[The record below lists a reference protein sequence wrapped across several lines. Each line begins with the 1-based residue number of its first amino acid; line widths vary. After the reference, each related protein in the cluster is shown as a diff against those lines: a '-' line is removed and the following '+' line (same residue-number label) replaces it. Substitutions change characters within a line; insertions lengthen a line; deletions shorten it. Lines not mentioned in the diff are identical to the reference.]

1 MTEDQLQALCF
12 KTFWNENPTLRKLLF
27 SVPNGG
33 LRSKREAQKFK
44 STGTVAGV
52 SDLIFLYK
60 GKCYLIEMKTEKGTQ
75 QKNQKEWESLV
86 KSHGFDYF
94 ICRSLEQFQ
103 SIIQSI
109 IINN

>member
-1 MTEDQLQALCF
+1 MTEDQLQA
-12 KTFWNENPTLRKLLF
+12 KAYQWHWNNYPDQRKLLF

-33 LRSKREAQKFK
+33 KRHPREAAKFK
-44 STGTVAGV
+44 ATGVVAGV

-60 GKCYLIEMKTEKGTQ
+60 SKCYLIEMKTEKGTQ
-75 QKNQKEWESLV
+75 QKNQKEWETLV

-103 SIIQSI
+103 SIINSI
-109 IINN
+109 IK

>member
-1 MTEDQLQALCF
+1 MTEDQIQAQAF
-12 KTFWNENPTLRKLLF
+12 RWHWNNYPDQRKLLF

-33 LRSKREAQKFK
+33 LRNPREAQKLK
-44 STGTVAGV
+44 STGVVAGV

-75 QKNQKEWESLV
+75 QANQKEWEVLV

-103 SIIQSI
+103 SIIKSI
-109 IINN
+109 IS